1 VEVTESSV
9 LLLPFTASSVGVA
22 RRHLVSD
29 LIEAGVRASAVTDAA
44 LVISELLSN
53 ALRHAGP
60 LPGSGLRVAW
70 DLDADSVRISVSD
83 GGGPSRPEFGEPTP
97 TATGGRGLRIVAR
110 LSRRWGT
117 LCDDEGT
124 TVWAEVLVMPLETVA
139 VPAVAAES
147 GLTGGSRGVHPRGNG
162 ACPVRAR
169 SGNSQLA
176 HNTATW
182 LPGARHGRVR
192 LVELNVSSRFHDDHT
207 IVTICGEI
215 DLYTAPRLHSELA
228 GLLAEGMPPRV
239 VIDMSGVEFCDSTG
253 MNVLLS
259 CLRRARERGGEL
271 EIAAPK
277 PAVRKILQVTGLDSV
292 FTLIEDTDPKGL
304 SRPKPAVPQ

>member
-1 VEVTESSV
+1 M
-9 LLLPFTASSVGVA
+9 
-22 RRHLVSD
+22 
-29 LIEAGVRASAVTDAA
+29 
-44 LVISELLSN
+44 
-53 ALRHAGP
+53 
-60 LPGSGLRVAW
+60 
-70 DLDADSVRISVSD
+70 
-83 GGGPSRPEFGEPTP
+83 
-97 TATGGRGLRIVAR
+97 AR

-117 LCDDEGT
+117 LCDDDGT

-139 VPAVAAES
+139 VPAAAAES
-147 GLTGGSRGVHPRGNG
+147 GGLADEPR
-162 ACPVRAR
+162 PR

-176 HNTATW
+176 LNVATW
-182 LPGARHGRVR
+182 LPGARHGKVR

-207 IVTICGEI
+207 IVTIRGEI

-228 GLLAEGMPPRV
+228 GLLAEGMPARV

-292 FTLIEDTDPKGL
+292 FTLVEDTDPEGSL
-304 SRPKPAVPQ
+304 GAQPTEARRTRSDIDRDVCGSRLT